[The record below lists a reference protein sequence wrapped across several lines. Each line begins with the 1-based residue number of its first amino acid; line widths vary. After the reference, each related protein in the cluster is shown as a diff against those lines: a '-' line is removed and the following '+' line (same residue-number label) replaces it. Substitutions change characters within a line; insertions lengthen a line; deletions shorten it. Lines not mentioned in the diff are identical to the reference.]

1 MKLVRVKKKDGD
13 LAIYAFSINKAR
25 YSLYDAT
32 NRLQGISGS
41 VKKLDKDGK
50 KMLLF
55 AMEELGKAI
64 RDFNQA
70 KDSVLDGLK

>member
-1 MKLVRVKKKDGD
+1 MKLLKVKKADGD
-13 LAIYAFSINKAR
+13 LAGYVSSINKAR

-32 NRLQGISGS
+32 NKLQSISGS

-55 AMEELGKAI
+55 PMEELGKAI

-70 KDSVLDGLK
+70 KDSVLEGLK